1 MDLLPCCATKSP
13 APSGCMRRGAAGA
26 EMAEL
31 VSVLVHLAHLP
42 SVFCLAQP
50 EDASCGGLALAH
62 HLPWYVSMLV
72 VVWRDGKERRAG
84 DYLPAASPLP
94 AHAHMLI

>member
-62 HLPWYVSMLV
+62 HLPWYVLSRAR
-72 VVWRDGKERRAG
+72 WSGGKERRAG
-84 DYLPAASPLP
+84 DCLPAASPLP
-94 AHAHMLI
+94 AHARIPI